1 MCESSINIMGD
12 AMMAGIMNVLI
23 YRLLIS
29 SRIFSEYVKQVIFS
43 FIYSSIHITFYEKL
57 SKKKEPFCH
66 QPLP

>member
-1 MCESSINIMGD
+1 MCEPSTNVMGD
-12 AMMAGIMNVLI
+12 AMMAGIMNVLM

-29 SRIFSEYVKQVIFS
+29 SRIFIEFVKQILFNCMQISIFQ
-43 FIYSSIHITFYEKL
+43 FYEKL